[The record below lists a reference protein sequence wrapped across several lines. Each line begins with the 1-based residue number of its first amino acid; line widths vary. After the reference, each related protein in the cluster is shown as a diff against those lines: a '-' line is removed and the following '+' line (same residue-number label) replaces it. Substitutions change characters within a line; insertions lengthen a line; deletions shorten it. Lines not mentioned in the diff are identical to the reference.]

1 MLTLD
6 LTAKELEIL
15 EHVLADYVSDVGM
28 EIANT
33 DRLEFRDM
41 LKERKALVQRILVAV
56 RNATGV
62 NAV

>member
-41 LKERKALVQRILVAV
+41 LKERKALVQRILAAV

>member
-15 EHVLADYVSDVGM
+15 EHVLEDYVSDVGM

-33 DRLEFRDM
+33 DRLEYRDM
-41 LKERKALVQRILVAV
+41 LKGRKALVQRILATV
-56 RNATGV
+56 RDTTGA

>member
-41 LKERKALVQRILVAV
+41 LKERKALVRRILAAV
-56 RNATGV
+56 RDAIGA

>member
-41 LKERKALVQRILVAV
+41 LKERKALVRRILAAV
-56 RNATGV
+56 RDATGA